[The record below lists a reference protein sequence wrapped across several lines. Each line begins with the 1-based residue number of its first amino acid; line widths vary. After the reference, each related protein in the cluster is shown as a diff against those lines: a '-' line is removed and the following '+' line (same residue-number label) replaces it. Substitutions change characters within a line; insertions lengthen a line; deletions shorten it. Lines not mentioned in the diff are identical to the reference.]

1 MRLRAQLTISLCI
14 VLAIAA
20 CHTEVIR
27 RERLREVDS
36 IAYLRKENLPSA
48 VVPGP
53 RADSRNE
60 LTVTLTTGRQETHW
74 GARPAMLDDSVIVD
88 QGPGTT
94 VLAMYEL
101 PQVMEIRLRSMRTIV
116 ETYEVE
122 ESSISPAA
130 IAFLAL
136 VPVGA
141 LAFGIWL
148 EFKEIGP

>member
-1 MRLRAQLTISLCI
+1 MRLHSQLTISLCI
-14 VLAIAA
+14 VLAVAA

-36 IAYLRKENLPSA
+36 IAYPKKESLPSA

-88 QGPGTT
+88 KGPGTT
-94 VLAMYEL
+94 VLAIYEL
-101 PQVMEIRLRSMRTIV
+101 SQIVEIRLRSMRTIL
-116 ETYEVE
+116 ETYEVK
-122 ESSISPAA
+122 ESSISPTPL
-130 IAFLAL
+130 IVVGLVLA
-136 VPVGA
+136 VVGLTYFVA
-141 LAFGIWL
+141 ETIPL
-148 EFKEIGP
+148 P